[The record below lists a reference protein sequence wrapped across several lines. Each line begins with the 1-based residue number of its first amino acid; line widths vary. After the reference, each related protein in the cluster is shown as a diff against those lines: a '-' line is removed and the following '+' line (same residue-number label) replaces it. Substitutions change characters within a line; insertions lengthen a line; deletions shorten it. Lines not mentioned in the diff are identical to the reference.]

1 MSAET
6 EQYEAVFVD
15 LVKKSWKLFG
25 EMDHATRVD
34 DIFLGAVIASAV
46 RLGRCLIDLESDGT
60 SHFVRFEDM
69 QNRARMTFR
78 LTHLTPSLSAAS
90 VSGHQASITIGVGRQ
105 VNDVGRLW
113 GAMKQEFKSAFVMS
127 DEPGIVTLD
136 ADMASGYVYA
146 QIPLIWK
153 LEEYLGQGAM
163 VPDYE
168 KIASHIYCCEVSL
181 YKYLDGRL
189 QLG

>member
-90 VSGHQASITIGVGRQ
+90 VSGHQASVTIGVGRQ

-153 LEEYLGQGAM
+153 LEEYLGAGAM

>member
-15 LVKKSWKLFG
+15 LVKKSWKMFG

-69 QNRARMTFR
+69 ANRARMTFR

-90 VSGHQASITIGVGRQ
+90 VSGHQASVTIGVGRQ

-113 GAMKQEFKSAFVMS
+113 GAMKQEFKSAFVMA

-136 ADMASGYVYA
+136 ADMGSGYVYA

-153 LEEYLGQGAM
+153 LEEYLGAGGL

-189 QLG
+189 RLG

>member
-1 MSAET
+1 MSGET

-15 LVKKSWKLFG
+15 LVKKSWTMFG

-69 QNRARMTFR
+69 SNRARMTFR
-78 LTHLTPSLSAAS
+78 LAHLTPSLSAAS
-90 VSGHQASITIGVGRQ
+90 VSGHQASVTIGVGRQ
-105 VNDVGRLW
+105 VNDVGKLW

-136 ADMASGYVYA
+136 ADTASGYVYA

-153 LEEYLGQGAM
+153 LEEYLGAGAM

-189 QLG
+189 RLG

>member
-1 MSAET
+1 MSGQT

-15 LVKKSWKLFG
+15 LVQKSWKMFG

-34 DIFLGAVIASAV
+34 DIFLGAVIAAAV

-69 QNRARMTFR
+69 SNRSRLTFR
-78 LTHLTPSLSAAS
+78 LQHLTPSLVAAKAT
-90 VSGHQASITIGVGRQ
+90 GHQANVTIGVGRL
-105 VNDVGRLW
+105 VSDLGKLW
-113 GAMKQEFKSAFVMS
+113 GAFKQEFKSAFVLQ
-127 DEPGIVTLD
+127 DEPGIITLD
-136 ADMASGYVYA
+136 ADMSSGYIYA
-146 QIPLIWK
+146 QIPLIWN
-153 LEEYLGQGAM
+153 LEDYLGDNGWK
-163 VPDYE
+163 PDYE

-189 QLG
+189 KLA

>member
-15 LVKKSWKLFG
+15 LVKKSWKMHG

-69 QNRARMTFR
+69 GNRARMTFR
-78 LTHLTPSLSAAS
+78 
-90 VSGHQASITIGVGRQ
+90 
-105 VNDVGRLW
+105 
-113 GAMKQEFKSAFVMS
+113 
-127 DEPGIVTLD
+127 
-136 ADMASGYVYA
+136 
-146 QIPLIWK
+146 PLIWK
-153 LEEYLGQGAM
+153 LEEYLGAGGL